1 MISSLLSNRN
11 KRDYPR
17 QQGTRM
23 REISRSVEP
32 FYGNHAIQKTSDD
45 GLPKENRLFG
55 LMKSGK

>member
-1 MISSLLSNRN
+1 
-11 KRDYPR
+11 
-17 QQGTRM
+17 M

-55 LMKSGK
+55 LMKSEK